1 MTTYEYTVL
10 EVPVKR
16 WFLGGKV
23 DTQALTD
30 KLNELGRAGWQV
42 TAMTDTNMS
51 QGASRNLF
59 VILQKEKADAR

>member
-1 MTTYEYTVL
+1 MTRYEYTIL

-30 KLNELGRAGWQV
+30 KLNELGRQGWQV
-42 TAMTDTNMS
+42 TTMTDTNMA
-51 QGASRNLF
+51 QGASRSLF
-59 VILQKEKADAR
+59 VILQKENVDGR